1 MSWRSIVVALLL
13 PAFLIVSPASASAAV
28 TATQISTVAYPV
40 GIAEDSAGNVFI
52 ADGSNATRANQ
63 GLVVVPAVT
72 GTLFGEPV
80 TAGVQE
86 LLFSLPGA
94 VGVAIS
100 PAGDVY
106 VSTSSGALYVV
117 LQTPKIVFGL
127 PAEAPA
133 NTLTLLFGSG
143 AMAGG
148 MEFDAAGNL
157 FGGRSG
163 NGGVVVLP
171 VSSGLIFGQLMRAN
185 VINTLNASDLGWTA
199 DVAFDAAGNL
209 YITQMFD
216 QAKPAGVYVVPVA
229 DGTLYGVTVFEN
241 MLAPLAQYPSFGTR
255 HPCGI
260 SIDSN
265 DTIFYVSWIQKTVYA
280 MPTTARTVLD
290 QSLSADAFTRLT
302 GANGYADQ
310 GVFAE
315 SGGDLITGGPSATYR
330 LVAVASYTV
339 TFDANSL
346 SASGSMSPQTSSSA
360 ANLTLSAF
368 TLTGFTFAGWST
380 TPTGAIA
387 YADGATYPFTS
398 STTLYA
404 RWAAP
409 GEVIPVV
416 VRTPPPDVFQS
427 VGISGDDDCA
437 GVNNPELNWAGTI
450 DGGWGKSWAQWPNDG
465 TGGFVCNRV
474 LRYSVDLERWYTVM
488 N

>member
-1 MSWRSIVVALLL
+1 MIARVLLAAVALLFGL
-13 PAFLIVSPASASAAV
+13 AGTSGPAAAAV
-28 TATQISTVAYPV
+28 TATQLATVDYPV
-40 GIAEDSAGNVFI
+40 GLEVDGAGNVFI
-52 ADGSNATRANQ
+52 ADGSSGSQ
-63 GLVVVPAVT
+63 GVVVVPAST
-72 GTLFGEPV
+72 GTLFGQSV
-80 TAGVQE
+80 TAGSEQ
-86 LLFSLPGA
+86 LLFPLTGA
-94 VGVAIS
+94 IGVAIS
-100 PAGDVY
+100 PAGDLY
-106 VSTSSGALYVV
+106 VCTSSGALHVV
-117 LQTPKIVFGL
+117 TQTDKTVFGVS
-127 PAEAPA
+127 ATA
-133 NTLTLLFGSG
+133 NTLTQIFANG

-148 MEFDAAGNL
+148 MQFDAAGNL

-171 VSSGLIFGQLMRAN
+171 ATTGSIFGQSMTAN
-185 VINTLNASDLGWTA
+185 VVSSLTASNLDWTA
-199 DVAFDAAGNL
+199 DVAFDSAGNL

-216 QAKPAGVYVVPVA
+216 SAQPAGVYVVPTTS
-229 DGTLYGVTVFEN
+229 GSLYGISVTAN
-241 MLAPLAQYPSFGTR
+241 TLAPLAQYPSFGTR

-290 QSLSADAFTRLT
+290 QSLSADSFTRLT
-302 GANGYADQ
+302 GANSYADQ

-346 SASGSMSPQTSSSA
+346 SASGSMSPQTASSA
-360 ANLTLSAF
+360 TNLTLNAF
-368 TLTGFTFAGWST
+368 TLTGFTFVGWST
-380 TPTGAIA
+380 TPSGAIA

-409 GEVIPVV
+409 GEVIPVI

-427 VGISGDDDCA
+427 VSVPQDSDCSGVDDPDH
-437 GVNNPELNWAGTI
+437 NWAGTSN
-450 DGGWGKSWAQWPNDG
+450 GGWGKSWAQWPNEG

-474 LRYSVDLERWYTVM
+474 LRYSLDSERWYTVL

>member
-1 MSWRSIVVALLL
+1 MIARVLLAVATLLL
-13 PAFLIVSPASASAAV
+13 GLAGASGPAAAAV
-28 TATQISTVAYPV
+28 TATEIATVDYPV
-40 GIAEDSAGNVFI
+40 GLEVDGAGNVFI
-52 ADGSNATRANQ
+52 ADGSSGSQ
-63 GLVVVPAVT
+63 GVVVVPAST
-72 GTLFGEPV
+72 GTLFGQSV
-80 TAGVQE
+80 TAGSEQ
-86 LLFSLPGA
+86 LLFPLTGA
-94 VGVAIS
+94 IGLAIS
-100 PAGDVY
+100 PAGDLY
-106 VSTSSGALYVV
+106 VCTSGGALYVV
-117 LQTPKIVFGL
+117 TQTNKTVFGV
-127 PAEAPA
+127 PASA
-133 NTLTLLFGSG
+133 NTLTQIFASG

-148 MEFDAAGNL
+148 MQFDGSGNL

-163 NGGVVVLP
+163 NGGVVFLPATDGSFFGQPVLP
-171 VSSGLIFGQLMRAN
+171 GAV
-185 VINTLNASDLGWTA
+185 NTIQTLTASNLDWTA
-199 DVAFDAAGNL
+199 DVAFDSAGNL

-216 QAKPAGVYVVPVA
+216 SAQPAGVYVVPTA
-229 DGTLYGVTVFEN
+229 SGSIYGVSVTAN
-241 MLAPLAQYPSFGTR
+241 NLAALAQYPSFGTR

-290 QSLSADAFTRLT
+290 QSLSADTFTRLT
-302 GANGYADQ
+302 GANSYADQ

-330 LVAVASYTV
+330 LVGVPTYTV

-346 SASGSMSPQTSSSA
+346 SAIGAMFPQTASSA
-360 ANLTLSAF
+360 TNLDLNAF
-368 TLTGFTFAGWST
+368 TWTGFTFAGWST

-387 YADGATYPFTS
+387 YADGASYPFTS

-409 GEVIPVV
+409 GEVIPVI

-427 VGISGDDDCA
+427 VGIGADDDCA
-437 GVNNPELNWAGTI
+437 GVNNPELNWAGTT

-474 LRYSVDLERWYTVM
+474 LRYSLDSERWYTVM